1 EPWMQKF
8 VIEGELR
15 EGSTL
20 NELWEAG
27 GWYGVKGYFQ
37 WMETKTYK
45 MHVRV
50 FLSRYRAYKSC
61 PVCHG
66 ARFQPEALQF
76 RLGPV
81 SGGPAMPGVPV
92 LSGSPKA
99 TG

>member
-1 EPWMQKF
+1 MQEF
-8 VIEGELR
+8 VIQGRLKKGE
-15 EGSTL
+15 SL
-20 NELWEAG
+20 NELWESG

-66 ARFQPEALQF
+66 LTTPPRML
-76 RLGPV
+76 RRR
-81 SGGPAMPGVPV
+81 
-92 LSGSPKA
+92 SGSA
-99 TG
+99 RS